1 MKTGRF
7 GNNEQLGS
15 RATSMAAKAKAY
27 FKGGEI
33 TVVCPHCLAKS
44 TFPDWGGMYTYIC
57 DKCGEAVEVEKTDSL
72 IQ

>member
-1 MKTGRF
+1 MV
-7 GNNEQLGS
+7 
-15 RATSMAAKAKAY
+15 AKAKAY
-27 FKGGEI
+27 FEGEELAVI
-33 TVVCPHCLAKS
+33 CPHCLAKS